1 MNGKRTPGRSL
12 DEWLELVTSCRQ
24 SGLTDAAG
32 VMKMGFLP
40 AVFTMLS
47 AGFAKEPVRY
57 QNHLEKQALSI
68 LHPINRM

>member
-1 MNGKRTPGRSL
+1 MLP
-12 DEWLELVTSCRQ
+12 
-24 SGLTDAAG
+24 G